1 MKTERETIHPRTAK
15 DFLPL
20 DFVKGKKKK
29 KHGKLLKVMIIKPPH

>member
-29 KHGKLLKVMIIKPPH
+29 KTWQAFKSHDH